1 MSDTSSIDIK
11 GVKTSETTATST
23 TEKPAETQKPSL
35 QPLPPA
41 PKEIPKEDQFQSSA
55 TDKSQMARQMAQTPR
70 QLGHKM
76 LPQQPQDRSQTTVS
90 AFKLKTGDFTPEPQ
104 VTVTPKNY
112 LKLSQEGIFRQPHMQ
127 NSGLHRYVLQRAFPQ
142 RVGGEAS
149 LSPAQ
154 LATLIRAR
162 HQVQDRG
169 NLANIIRYE
178 IQQQKIYRRETD
190 RKADRKTSSESSG
203 SAKAHREGISSIS
216 GRMKSSDGTSK
227 FEETLRQTQEGEE
240 IVLKLPKGKAGPLKG
255 KTEGGWKT
263 FFSNILRMG
272 SGERSA
278 IRNISSI
285 LEALHRGAYKALTG
299 EKGLTMVTDL
309 RFSDGGRIA
318 SDKFARI
325 LIENPHLLRM
335 LEQLKPGDK
344 IPKELLE
351 KFGKE
356 LQYKQ
361 LFHKT
366 DTATPA
372 AKDAARNANLSQL
385 KSPVSAAALA
395 RLEMSLIEER
405 NRRAGESLADQK
417 NILRDGDGKTQDQ
430 SWFGRYFF
438 HYGGDP
444 KIEWQKRIGKPK
456 LWIFISY
463 ALGAIFLGLAGYLV
477 FRLL

>member
-1 MSDTSSIDIK
+1 MSDTSSIDPK
-11 GVKTSETTATST
+11 GVKPSETTT
-23 TEKPAETQKPSL
+23 TPASQKPAEAQKQPP
-35 QPLPPA
+35 QPLPA
-41 PKEIPKEDQFQSSA
+41 TPKEIPKKDQFQSPA
-55 TDKSQMARQMAQTPR
+55 TDKSQKARQMAQTPR

-76 LPQQPQDRSQTTVS
+76 LPQQPQDKSQTTAS
-90 AFKLKTGDFTPEPQ
+90 AFKLKTGAFLTKPQ

-142 RVGGEAS
+142 RGKGTANLS
-149 LSPAQ
+149 LAQ
-154 LATLIRAR
+154 LVTLIRAR

-169 NLANIIRYE
+169 NLVKIIRYE
-178 IQQQKIYRRETD
+178 IQQQRIHRKQTD
-190 RKADRKTSSESSG
+190 RKGDKRTSSESSR
-203 SAKAHREGISSIS
+203 SAKAHRRGISSIS

-227 FEETLRQTQEGEE
+227 FEETLKQAEEGEE
-240 IVLKLPKGKAGPLKG
+240 VVIKLPKGKAGPLKG

-278 IRNISSI
+278 TRSISSL
-285 LEALHRGAYKALTG
+285 LEAMHRGAYKGLAG
-299 EKGLTMVTDL
+299 QKGLTMITDL

-325 LIENPHLLRM
+325 LIENPHLLKM
-335 LEQLKPGDK
+335 LEQLQPGDK

-351 KFGKE
+351 KLGKE

-361 LFHKT
+361 LFNKT
-366 DTATPA
+366 DIATLA
-372 AKDAARNANLSQL
+372 AKDAARDASLSQL
-385 KSPVSAAALA
+385 KSPISAAALA
-395 RLEMSLIEER
+395 RIEMSLIEER
-405 NRRAGESLADQK
+405 NRRAGESLIDQK
-417 NILRDGDGKTQDQ
+417 NILWGKEGKTQDQ
-430 SWFGRYFF
+430 SWFSRYFF

-463 ALGAIFLGLAGYLV
+463 AIGAILLGLASYLV